1 MRGGAGGSA
10 VQGQGIDVAPSV
22 VADADAVDVGGGR
35 VPLVPLLVRVL
46 VLVMLVLVGAPPGPV
61 DRPSAPEVSAP
72 PGNVELGVGGRDG
85 DCVGSRSDGKGDG

>member
-1 MRGGAGGSA
+1 MAGVSGAPC
-10 VQGQGIDVAPSV
+10 QGIDVAPPV
-22 VADADAVDVGGGR
+22 VADGVDVGGGR
-35 VPLVPLLVRVL
+35 VVLAVVPAPVFVRVR
-46 VLVMLVLVGAPPGPV
+46 VVLVLVGAPPGPE